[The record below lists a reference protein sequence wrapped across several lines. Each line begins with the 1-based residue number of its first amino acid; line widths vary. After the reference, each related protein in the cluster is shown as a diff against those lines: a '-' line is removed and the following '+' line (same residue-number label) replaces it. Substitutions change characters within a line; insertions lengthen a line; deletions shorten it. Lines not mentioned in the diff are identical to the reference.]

1 MVFLWRLNNACFLK
15 LLNTVVMKYNKAI
28 VYMIIS
34 VIAFAIMNAVVKY
47 VSIFNAYQI
56 VFFRSIGTL
65 VFTIPLILR
74 QRISILGNNKK
85 LLLLRAAAG
94 VISLTLFFQSLN
106 YLDVGTAV
114 ALRYTSPIFAA
125 ILALIFLK
133 EKIKTMQWLLF
144 LVAFVGVLFIKG
156 FSTTIN
162 SLGLLLVVLSAL
174 FLGLIFVVIR
184 KMGTKEN
191 PLVIINYFMVMAFI
205 AGGVMSINHWRN
217 PNTIEWILLLS
228 LGVFGYIGQLYMT
241 KAFQSQETSL
251 IAPLKY
257 LEVIFMIIIGATWFG
272 EIYSFWTLFGVFL
285 ILLGLVYNVYFKKER
300 P

>member
-1 MVFLWRLNNACFLK
+1 
-15 LLNTVVMKYNKAI
+15 MKFNKAI

-47 VSIFNAYQI
+47 VSFFNAYQV

-74 QRISILGNNKK
+74 HRIPVLGNNKK
-85 LLLLRAAAG
+85 LLLVRGAAG

-114 ALRYTSPIFAA
+114 SLRYTSPIFAA

-133 EKIKTMQWLLF
+133 EKIKSMQWLLF
-144 LVAFVGVLFIKG
+144 LVAFVGVLFVKG
-156 FSTTIN
+156 FGTTIN
-162 SLGLLLVVLSAL
+162 LLGLLLVILSAL

-184 KMGTKEN
+184 KMGTKDN

-205 AGGVMSINHWRN
+205 FGGVMSINHWRN
-217 PNTIEWILLLS
+217 PNAIEWILLLS
-228 LGVFGYIGQLYMT
+228 LGVFGYAGQLYMT
-241 KAFQSQETSL
+241 KAFQTQETSL

-257 LEVIFMIIIGATWFG
+257 LEVIFMIVIGATWFE
-272 EIYSFWTLFGVFL
+272 EIYDFWTLFGIFL
-285 ILLGLVYNVYFKKER
+285 ILLGLVYNVFLKNKLE
-300 P
+300 

>member
-1 MVFLWRLNNACFLK
+1 MVFLWRLNNAFFLK

-74 QRISILGNNKK
+74 QRIPILGNNKK

-162 SLGLLLVVLSAL
+162 SLGLLLVILSAL

-205 AGGVMSINHWRN
+205 VGGVMSINHWRN

-257 LEVIFMIIIGATWFG
+257 LEVIFMIIIGAIWFG

-285 ILLGLVYNVYFKKER
+285 ILLGLVYNVYLKNKL
-300 P
+300 